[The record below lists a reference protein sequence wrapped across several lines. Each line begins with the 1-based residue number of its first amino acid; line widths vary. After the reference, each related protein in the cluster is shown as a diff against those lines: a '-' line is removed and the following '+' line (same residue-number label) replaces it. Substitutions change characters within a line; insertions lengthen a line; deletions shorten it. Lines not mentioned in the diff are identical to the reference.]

1 MGINSDLE
9 RKKAFEEL
17 CSLMRRREQKIR
29 VNKTPIEER
38 IKDIK
43 KKFIRGRI

>member
-9 RKKAFEEL
+9 REKAYQEL
-17 CSLMRRREQKIR
+17 CSLMRIREQKIR
-29 VNKTPIEER
+29 VNKTPVEER

-43 KKFIRGRI
+43 RKFIRGKI